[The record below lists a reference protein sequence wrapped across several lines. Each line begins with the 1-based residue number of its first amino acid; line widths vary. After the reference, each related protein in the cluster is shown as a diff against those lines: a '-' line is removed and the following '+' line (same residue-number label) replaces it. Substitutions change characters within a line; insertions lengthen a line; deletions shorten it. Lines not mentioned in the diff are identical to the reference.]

1 MVILEPLADRR
12 IASLWSAQLLAAVGA
27 EFYMVAVIWTASSLI
42 GREAGFV
49 SAMQA
54 GALLVGAIFGGIVT
68 DRWPHRTTMIGVN
81 LARAALLL
89 ALSGADAVSPIGL
102 PLLIVTAVL
111 VALATAAYEPALQAT
126 VPMLV
131 QEGSRRH
138 GINGL
143 FDATRRIARILGPGL
158 VALVGSVVPPGQFF
172 TITAVTFLLAALA
185 VHRGLSGVAMPP
197 TPATSGLEAV
207 RDALVGGAR
216 AMRGHVVLYY
226 GLAADIIGNITWS
239 AGLLLGMAL
248 HLRETSATPLTDYG
262 LMMAAYGVGNLASN
276 VYLSGRRPRRPLL
289 WLIAAK
295 LTFGLGVLLLPFAPD
310 RAWLMAFAALAAV
323 NGPFENLAL
332 LHIIQHDFAPHRIA
346 QVYRLQMC
354 AVFSGHLIGYLGAST
369 LFALLGLGMTT
380 AVLGALTLASGV
392 AGLVLARVWSLRRGP
407 ADRPSGSAG

>member
-1 MVILEPLADRR
+1 MVILQPLADRR

-81 LARAALLL
+81 VARAALLL
-89 ALSGADAVSPIGL
+89 VLSGADAISPIGL
-102 PLLIVTAVL
+102 PMLIVTAVMI
-111 VALATAAYEPALQAT
+111 ALATAAYEPAMQAT
-126 VPMLV
+126 VPVLV
-131 QEGSRRH
+131 QDGARRH

-158 VALVGSVVPPGQFF
+158 VALIGSFVPTGQFF
-172 TITAVTFLLAALA
+172 TITAASFLLAALA
-185 VHRGLSGVAMPP
+185 VHRGLAGVPMPAPP
-197 TPATSGLEAV
+197 TTRGLEAV

-216 AMRGHVVLYY
+216 AIRGHVVLYY
-226 GLAADIIGNITWS
+226 GLAADIISNITWA

-248 HLRETSATPLTDYG
+248 YLRETSATPLTDYG

-289 WLIAAK
+289 WLVAAK
-295 LTFGLGVLLLPFAPD
+295 LSFGLGVLLLPFAPD
-310 RAWLMAFAALAAV
+310 RAWIMAFAALAAV

-354 AVFSGHLIGYLGAST
+354 AVFAGHLIGYLVASS

-380 AVLGALTLASGV
+380 AVLGGLTLASGI
-392 AGLVLARVWSLRRGP
+392 AGLVLARILSLRQGHT
-407 ADRPSGSAG
+407 DRPSGSAG